1 MNCKQ
6 RNKKLFKN
14 IALGILILVIVYIFV
29 EVFFSGKKIQE
40 GMSSNDD
47 IIDYKKDVE
56 SWTFTPEEIAVYIQA
71 ENDVV
76 MEKSRKA
83 NIDNNDNNE
92 DNNVTAG
99 HMRDLGEKI
108 KRKIGNANFN
118 LLDNI
123 ITKNPDGELG
133 ELKAERSD
141 ETAETN
147 KALLNDIKKTMN
159 TLIEDME
166 KRRAKTTT
174 SD

>member
-47 IIDYKKDVE
+47 IIDYKLDVE
-56 SWTFTPEEIAVYIQA
+56 TWTFTPEEIAPYIQA
-71 ENDVV
+71 DHDRV
-76 MEKSRKA
+76 MEKATQAKESKGNDSSSADTEKHFNDLKQKIENKIGSA
-83 NIDNNDNNE
+83 NMSLLNNAVNND
-92 DNNVTAG
+92 
-99 HMRDLGEKI
+99 
-108 KRKIGNANFN
+108 
-118 LLDNI
+118 
-123 ITKNPDGELG
+123 PDGEIG
-133 ELKAERSD
+133 ELIESFNEIIAQAKFAEAKD
-141 ETAETN
+141 
-147 KALLNDIKKTMN
+147 LKKKLN